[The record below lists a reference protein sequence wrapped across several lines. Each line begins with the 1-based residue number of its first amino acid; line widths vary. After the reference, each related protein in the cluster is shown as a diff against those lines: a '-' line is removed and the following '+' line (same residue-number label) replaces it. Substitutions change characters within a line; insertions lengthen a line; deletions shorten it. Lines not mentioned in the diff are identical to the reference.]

1 MNLNK
6 LRGVMAE
13 RNVRQSDIAKLLSI
27 SEKSVSAKING
38 KVDFKVSELNK
49 ICTALKVEPEI
60 FLANSFRF
68 RNKRKR

>member
-60 FLANSFRF
+60 FFS
-68 RNKRKR
+68 